1 MSDSQSTCQTI
12 CPKVALY
19 AVLQRILYFVNDE
32 KWGQWRKDQS
42 LYQIQVL
49 RYKPSLRV
57 HIELVRFTIH
67 K

>member
-42 LYQIQVL
+42 LYQIQV
-49 RYKPSLRV
+49 K
-57 HIELVRFTIH
+57 
-67 K
+67 